1 MTFPAGKLAAGFA
14 GGVLVCGAAQAARP
28 MVADDATIL
37 ALGKCQ
43 VEAWREHHPGDT
55 QYWVAPHCNFGAGWE
70 LVAGIGALD
79 PGSAGSSTGSVLSA
93 KTVFRAL
100 KPNDWAIGLSL
111 TDQVSPGGARANV
124 AANIPVTI
132 SLLDDR
138 MRIDNNAG
146 WTHQRDF
153 RTGATW
159 ALGAEWSATHQLGLT
174 LEAYGMGRAY
184 TLAGLRYV
192 TSGGSVV
199 LDAAIGDRISLSG
212 KERYF
217 TVGLTVTG
225 LSLR

>member
-1 MTFPAGKLAAGFA
+1 MTFLAGKLAAGVA
-14 GGVLVCGAAQAARP
+14 GGLLVCGAAQAARP
-28 MVADDATIL
+28 MVTDDATIL

-43 VEAWREHHPGDT
+43 VEAWREHHPGNT
-55 QYWVAPHCNFGAGWE
+55 QHWVAPHCNFGQGWE
-70 LVAGIGALD
+70 LVAGIGALG
-79 PGSAGSSTGSVLSA
+79 PGSADLSTGGVLSA
-93 KTVFRAL
+93 KTVFRSL
-100 KPNDWAIGLSL
+100 RPNDWAIGLSL
-111 TDQVSPGGARANV
+111 TDQVSPGGPRAAV
-124 AANIPVTI
+124 AVNIPITI

-138 MRIDNNAG
+138 MRIDINAG

-159 ALGAEWSATHQLGLT
+159 GLGAEWSATQKLGLT

-184 TLAGLRYV
+184 TQAGLRYV

-217 TVGLTVTG
+217 TAGLTVTG